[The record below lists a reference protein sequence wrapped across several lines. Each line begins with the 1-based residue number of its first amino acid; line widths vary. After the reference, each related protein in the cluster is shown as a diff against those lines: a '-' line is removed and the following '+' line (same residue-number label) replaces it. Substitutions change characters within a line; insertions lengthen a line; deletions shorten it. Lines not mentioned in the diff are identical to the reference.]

1 LSVRAISRLSAR
13 ACFCKRPRGRPLL
26 LLLLR
31 LEPSDLRRVLRPQ
44 CALLCRQ
51 SMRSESMRTVWRRA
65 SKQATALSVRAEAC
79 ARRGCDTSSAIRH
92 RPLDSA
98 RAGGRAANAV
108 LASSAA
114 LPHPAIACS
123 RVSEPMDASPG
134 LRRPARPEAGA
145 AACSA
150 RARARL
156 RGGRRTAAGRQ
167 TGYSRTGRRGAG
179 TRPSAPAAAA
189 AGKSADGRAAV
200 GGGVRYGIAGE
211 DHRGARREY

>member
-1 LSVRAISRLSAR
+1 MTSAARPAERRTWRKQRNTAAARARHMQRQLRVLRALTRCAPATDTAALPPRPCQAAPATGPSAACSAAHARVCVLCVCVQVASVRAGLSVRAISRLSAR

-31 LEPSDLRRVLRPQ
+31 LERSDLRRVLRPQ

-79 ARRGCDTSSAIRH
+79 AQRGCDTSSAIRH

-114 LPHPAIACS
+114 LPHPAIAC
-123 RVSEPMDASPG
+123 
-134 LRRPARPEAGA
+134 AGE
-145 AACSA
+145 
-150 RARARL
+150 
-156 RGGRRTAAGRQ
+156 
-167 TGYSRTGRRGAG
+167 
-179 TRPSAPAAAA
+179 
-189 AGKSADGRAAV
+189 RAAP
-200 GGGVRYGIAGE
+200 
-211 DHRGARREY
+211 